1 MTSYSSTIK
10 EGLFMRPMIS
20 VLLLMLGSL
29 PLAGQNPWKFV
40 TIDVPGATETWVRGV
55 NNTGEVVGYYMLP
68 TYTCPPYTTND
79 PQVPGCYVK
88 SFKIINGVLTK
99 LNVPGATGT
108 AIMAVNDYGDLVG
121 FYTKVTAGCPAGKA
135 HGFLWLHTNVIKTL
149 DFPGTGLCGS
159 PVTVPMGINRAM
171 TIAGM
176 LWGKGGGFVWKNGVF
191 HVMNVGGSG
200 FGGIPESGVYG
211 ISNSGVLVGTTWAP
225 SGLYPLW
232 WGWLKKGPDEDFF
245 QSTQDDTWAT
255 AVNNATDIAGYGPY
269 GNAFFAKHIELNEG
283 DNDTVEV
290 QPLFINLMAGDHT
303 YPFAMNDKRAVVGAY
318 RNDATFWLVHG
329 FMAAPTF

>member
-1 MTSYSSTIK
+1 
-10 EGLFMRPMIS
+10 MRPMIS
-20 VLLLMLGSL
+20 VLLLLLGSL
-29 PLAGQNPWKFV
+29 PLAAQNPWKFV
-40 TIDVPGATETWVRGV
+40 TIDVPGATETQVRGV
-55 NNTGEVVGYYMLP
+55 NNYGEIVGFYQPP
-68 TYTCPPYTTND
+68 TSVCPSEVPSSA
-79 PQVPGCYVK
+79 QVPICTMRG
-88 SFKIINGVLTK
+88 FKIVNGVLTK
-99 LNVPGATGT
+99 LNVPGAIST
-108 AIMAVNDYGDLVG
+108 AITGVNDYGDLVG
-121 FYTKVTAGCPAGKA
+121 FYTKVTASCSAGKA
-135 HGFLWLHTNVIKTL
+135 HGFLWLHSNVIKTL

-232 WGWLKKGPDEDFF
+232 WGWLKQGADEDFF

-269 GNAFFAKHIELNEG
+269 EG
-283 DNDTVEV
+283 ANDAVEV
-290 QPLFINLMAGDHT
+290 QPSFINLMAGDHT
-303 YPFAMNDKRAVVGAY
+303 YPFAMNDQRVVVGTY
-318 RNDATFWLVHG
+318 RNDATYWLGHG